1 MIFPLKDYPF
11 AARPMIVAH
20 RGDTS
25 LGAKENS
32 IEAVASA
39 LVSGAEMVEVDVQW
53 SEDEEFVCYHDE
65 SHPAIG
71 TPVHRTDYGK
81 LKGHGV
87 ASLAEILLVGKG
99 KLYFNIEIKEYSA
112 RDPKRFMHALVN
124 VLTEFG
130 LEGNVLL
137 SSFRPDFLREA
148 GWTIP
153 TCIIH
158 PDEAMR
164 ELMTFRAF
172 EEPILFDRP
181 LGSYLPS
188 ELMQIAHATGYACQ
202 ISELT
207 PDSLADIERYN
218 IFLGVYTIRTEL
230 EFDEA
235 VARGARVLVCEHPH
249 KFATLRNHRFPAK
262 ETVPPLL

>member
-1 MIFPLKDYPF
+1 
-11 AARPMIVAH
+11 MIVAH

-65 SHPAIG
+65 VHPAIDA
-71 TPVHRTDYGK
+71 PVHRTEYRK
-81 LKGHGV
+81 LKEHGI
-87 ASLAEILLVGKG
+87 ASLTEILSVGMG
-99 KLYFNIEIKEYSA
+99 KIYFNIEIKEYSA
-112 RDPKRFMHALVN
+112 RDPKLFMHSLVN

-130 LEGNVLL
+130 LEGDVLL
-137 SSFRPDFLREA
+137 SSFRSDFIREA
-148 GWTIP
+148 GWIIP

-158 PDEAMR
+158 PDEEMR
-164 ELMTFRAF
+164 KLLTFRSFGNPIIF
-172 EEPILFDRP
+172 ERP

-188 ELMQIAHATGYACQ
+188 ELMQIARATGYACQ

-207 PDSLADIERYN
+207 PESLADIERHN
-218 IFLGVYTIRTEL
+218 IFLGVYTITTEL
-230 EFDEA
+230 EFDQA

-249 KFATLRNHRFPAK
+249 KFAALRNHRFPAR
-262 ETVPPLL
+262 ETMPPV